1 MFINTLLIGGVCLYI
16 SNTIPKQNTNTIK
29 EEAPY
34 TSIVGASRRTYE
46 DYRVFGNL
54 TKQYEIQQNAYTDN
68 MGLRYVIKDNKRY
81 YCVAVGSG
89 TNMTVGDYGYLLYDN
104 DVKLNII
111 VGDIK
116 ADKDTDS
123 NNLITVYS
131 NCASEFIVDTIKLNK
146 TVKRMGDVSYVNN
159 WSGNVVMIGKV
170 KFYYL
175 LK

>member
-16 SNTIPKQNTNTIK
+16 SNTIPKQDTNIIK
-29 EEAPY
+29 EEASY
-34 TSIVGASRRTYE
+34 TSIVGASRHTYE

-131 NCASEFIVDTIKLNK
+131 NCASEFIVDVDMLYEEWKYN
-146 TVKRMGDVSYVNN
+146 GDVGIIRNEDNGEVSM
-159 WSGNVVMIGKV
+159 VVGIGK
-170 KFYYL
+170 Y
-175 LK
+175 